1 MVPESC
7 HGTPMANAIGRKIQP
22 RIDCRSLGNQGAN
35 PCTHPRM
42 PLVSA
47 MSAMNEIN
55 IAMTL
60 SIRCRPSLVPRA
72 AASTTFTSVRGIST
86 LTPPSVSGTS
96 VSGSTI
102 FAIMIV
108 PGAVMITAVRR
119 CRASM
124 PNAM

>member
-1 MVPESC
+1 MPLSC
-7 HGTPMANAIGRKIQP
+7 HGTPITQAIGLKTQP
-22 RIDCRSLGNQGAN
+22 STVWMLAGNQ
-35 PCTHPRM
+35 PSKPWIHPNS
-42 PLVSA
+42 PLASA
-47 MSAMNEIN
+47 MRAMNDTS

-60 SIRCRPSLVPRA
+60 SIRCRPSVVPRA

-86 LTPPSVSGTS
+86 LTPPSVCGVA
-96 VSGSTI
+96 VSGSRI

-108 PGAVMITAVRR
+108 PGAVMMTAVSR